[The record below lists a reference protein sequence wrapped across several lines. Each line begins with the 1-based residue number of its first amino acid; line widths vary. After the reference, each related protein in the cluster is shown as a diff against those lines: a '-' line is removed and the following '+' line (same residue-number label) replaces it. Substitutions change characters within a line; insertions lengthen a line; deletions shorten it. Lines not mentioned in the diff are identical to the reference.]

1 MEGQM
6 KLGLPLLGWAGVIA
20 GAGLIFYLQQRNH
33 VAEDIAKLHD
43 ITSHRNDIVFPKKV
57 YSDSPGG
64 RGVVSISGTLTG
76 PGVRYANNYYSV
88 NCFQQENLCMVSSV
102 DQIASRM
109 ISQMDGPW
117 PYSILTWDADE
128 IVATEERSEA
138 FCIKNTITID
148 RRRGSLLWLTEP
160 ARLNKPACKD
170 YDEPIRNLTIEDS
183 PFWKRKSP
191 SDENK

>member
-1 MEGQM
+1 M
-6 KLGLPLLGWAGVIA
+6 KLGLPLLGWAGAIA
-20 GAGLIFYLQQRNH
+20 GAAVIFYLQQRNH
-33 VAEDIAKLHD
+33 LTADVAKLHD
-43 ITSHRNDIVFPKKV
+43 IVSHNNDIVFPKKV

-64 RGVVSISGTLTG
+64 HAMVSISGTLMG

-117 PYSILTWDADE
+117 PYSIVKWDADE
-128 IVATEERSEA
+128 IVATEDPGET

-148 RRRGSLLWLTEP
+148 RRRGSLLWLKEP
-160 ARLNKPACKD
+160 ADLSKPACKD
-170 YDEPIRNLTIEDS
+170 YEEPVRKLTIEDS
-183 PFWKRKSP
+183 PFWKRKLLG
-191 SDENK
+191 EGNK